1 MSLNRVFDTVKD
13 LRSTTSVDAAFG
25 DPEEIEGKVLIPVAA
40 VGGGFGLGFSQY
52 TSDDRAEGD
61 AAPADG
67 GAGSLGR
74 AGARP
79 VAVIEVTP
87 EDTTIKPIV
96 DETKIALAG
105 LVLGAWVVFWVM
117 ATVRSVFGQHHSD

>member
-25 DPEEIEGKVLIPVAA
+25 EPKEIEGKVLIPVAA
-40 VGGGFGLGFSQY
+40 VVGGFGLGFSQS
-52 TSDDRAEGD
+52 TPGERAERD

-67 GAGSLGR
+67 GVGSLGR

-79 VAVIEVTP
+79 VAVIEVTA

-105 LVLGAWVVFWVM
+105 LVLGAWIVFWVM
-117 ATVRSVFGQHHSD
+117 ATVRSVFGRHHSD